1 MANPHADLIM
11 RFYTAFAARDVEAMA
26 ACYHPDCMFMDPVF
40 GRLNHDEVCAMWRM
54 LNERGKDLAITFEK
68 VEADEGSGS
77 CHWEATYTFS
87 KTGRKVHNKID
98 AQFGFLD
105 GLILAHRDR
114 FNFYVWTRQALGLPG
129 VLLGWSP
136 LLQNKVR
143 REARKGLDAYLAK
156 PKEPPV
162 G

>member
-1 MANPHADLIM
+1 MTLVNQPHADLIT
-11 RFYTAFAARDVEAMA
+11 RFYTAFAACDVEAMV

-54 LNERGKDLAITFEK
+54 LNGRSKDLVITFEK

-77 CHWEATYTFS
+77 AHWEATYTFS
-87 KTGRKVHNKID
+87 KTGRKVRNKID

-114 FNFYVWTRQALGLPG
+114 FNFYAWTKQALGAMG

-136 LLQNKVR
+136 LIQNKVR
-143 REARKGLDAYLAK
+143 REARKSLEAYMDRK
-156 PKEPPV
+156 

>member
-1 MANPHADLIM
+1 MTSPNNPHVDLIA
-11 RFYTAFAARDVEAMA
+11 RFYTAFEARDVEAMV
-26 ACYHPDCMFMDPVF
+26 ACYHPDCMFLDPVF

-54 LNERGKDLAITFEK
+54 LNERGKDLAITFDK

-77 CHWEATYTFS
+77 AHWEATYTFS

-114 FNFYVWTRQALGLPG
+114 FNFYAWTKQALGVPG
-129 VLLGWSP
+129 LLLGWSAP
-136 LLQNKVR
+136 IQNKVR
-143 REARKGLDAYLAK
+143 REARKSLDAYMASK
-156 PKEPPV
+156 T
-162 G
+162 

>member
-1 MANPHADLIM
+1 MIQTINSHADLIT
-11 RFYTAFAARDVEAMA
+11 RFYTAFAARDVEAMV

-54 LNERGKDLAITFEK
+54 LDERGKDLAITFEK

-77 CHWEATYTFS
+77 CHWEAIYTFS

-98 AQFGFLD
+98 AQIGFLD

-114 FNFYVWTRQALGLPG
+114 FDFYAWTKQALGPMG

-136 LLQNKVR
+136 LVQNKIR
-143 REARKGLDAYLAK
+143 KEARKSLDAFMK
-156 PKEPPV
+156 REN
-162 G
+162 

>member
-1 MANPHADLIM
+1 MIHPHAELIT
-11 RFYTAFAARDVEAMA
+11 RFYTAFAARDVEAMV

-40 GRLNHDEVCAMWRM
+40 GRLNHGEVCAMWRM
-54 LNERGKDLAITFEK
+54 LVERAKDLAITFEK

-77 CHWEATYTFS
+77 AHWEATYTFS
-87 KTGRKVHNKID
+87 KTGRPVHNKID

-114 FNFYVWTRQALGLPG
+114 FNFYAWTRQALGIPG

-136 LLQNKVR
+136 LIQNKVR
-143 REARKGLDAYLAK
+143 REARRSLDAHLGRK
-156 PKEPPV
+156 

>member
-1 MANPHADLIM
+1 MIHPHAELIT
-11 RFYTAFAARDVEAMA
+11 RFYTAFAARDVEAMV

-40 GRLNHDEVCAMWRM
+40 GRLNHGEVCAMWRM
-54 LNERGKDLAITFEK
+54 LVERAKDLAITFEK

-77 CHWEATYTFS
+77 AHWEATYTFS
-87 KTGRKVHNKID
+87 KTGRPVHNKID

-114 FNFYVWTRQALGLPG
+114 FNFYAWTRQALGIPG
-129 VLLGWSP
+129 VLP
-136 LLQNKVR
+136 LIQNKVR
-143 REARKGLDAYLAK
+143 REARRSLDAHLGRK
-156 PKEPPV
+156 

>member
-1 MANPHADLIM
+1 MTQTIHPHADLIP
-11 RFYTAFAARDVEAMA
+11 RFYTAFAARDAEAMV

-40 GRLNHDEVCAMWRM
+40 GRLVHDEVCAMWRM
-54 LNERGKDLAITFEK
+54 LNGRSKDLTVTFEK

-77 CHWEATYTFS
+77 AHWEAFYTFM

-114 FNFYVWTRQALGLPG
+114 FNFYAWTKQALGVPG

-136 LLQNKVR
+136 LIQNKVR
-143 REARKGLDAYLAK
+143 REARKSLDAFMNQK
-156 PKEPPV
+156 S
-162 G
+162 

>member
-1 MANPHADLIM
+1 MTSATNPHLDLIT
-11 RFYTAFAARDVEAMA
+11 RFYTAFSARDVEAMV
-26 ACYHPDCMFMDPVF
+26 ACYHSDCMFMDPVF
-40 GRLNHDEVCAMWRM
+40 GRLNHGEVCAMWRM
-54 LNERGKDLAITFEK
+54 LVERGKDLTITFEK

-77 CHWEATYTFS
+77 AHWEALYTFS

-114 FNFYVWTRQALGLPG
+114 FNFYAWTKQALGVPG

-136 LLQNKVR
+136 LIQNKVR
-143 REARKGLDAYLAK
+143 REARKSLDAYIGRK
-156 PKEPPV
+156 D
-162 G
+162 